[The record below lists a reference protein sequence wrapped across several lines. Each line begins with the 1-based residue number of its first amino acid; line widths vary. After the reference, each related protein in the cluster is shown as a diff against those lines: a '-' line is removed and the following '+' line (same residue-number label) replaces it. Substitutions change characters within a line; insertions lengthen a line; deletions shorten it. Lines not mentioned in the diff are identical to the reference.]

1 MKGTLISTDFVKD
14 SSGGYK
20 FLEIN
25 TDAGMSKTFIEN
37 YLDLSPLHTIID
49 EHTTTIDTFEV
60 VYKPLI
66 HSDFVE
72 ALSQSI
78 SDNVSSITSF
88 VKHKE
93 SFDTIYPTSPDDD
106 ENKFILRLAYDENA
120 ILDSIYAKNNLSS
133 LRLFNENTSS
143 NAIPFWFSS
152 SIDGEDVFIDSLNR
166 ETNSSNLPDLV
177 MKSTGQQSSVS
188 FLKLKNGS
196 TDVEKVNLFLSE
208 STDRIVSNFE
218 IHNDSITDGVA
229 QSVKHYS
236 IVYGGT
242 LSTINIGTHNTQAT
256 LSLPSSIEINDTLFT
271 NADSVNQKHYNEFST
286 TVKKEQHL
294 QGDLFETERIISS
307 SGDPISMD
315 DLETGSL
322 VQSYKIIGLPDT
334 DELEEYM
341 AWEQSGYSFASG
353 SEPTSSVIESF
364 ATFSMALNELIQI
377 KVTGDDE
384 YRYIPTSAK
393 LLVYDSGSDT
403 TKFKSATQVKNSS
416 DYLLSATGSLISID
430 ESYRISLSTATG
442 STYNV
447 NVEPADILVT
457 DGSTL
462 GGLGFI
468 LHNPKVTCFAAGTQI
483 SLSNGDTKNI
493 EDIVV
498 GDEVLGWN
506 GESLEPAFVTAIDHR
521 HTVGGHAEACKS
533 LGDEPS
539 LYTINDTGLEFTPE
553 HPFLT
558 KDGWKSLVPNP
569 YDEPYKSIQEP
580 KVLSVGDSIL
590 RDGNWEEINT
600 IGIVRSDSEERV
612 YNITVEGLKSYVV
625 NGVVC
630 HNKDD
635 SP

>member
-25 TDAGMSKTFIEN
+25 TDAGMSKDFIEN

-88 VKHKE
+88 VKHE
-93 SFDTIYPTSPDDD
+93 ETLDAIYPTSPDDD
-106 ENKFILRLAYDENA
+106 ESKFILRLAYDENA

-177 MKSTGQQSSVS
+177 MKSTAQQSSVS

-196 TDVEKVNLFLSE
+196 TDEEKVNLLLSE
-208 STDRIVSNFE
+208 STDRIVTNFE

-242 LSTINIGTHNTQAT
+242 LSTINIGTYNTQAM

-271 NADSVNQKHYNEFST
+271 NADAVNQKHYYEFST
-286 TVKKEQHL
+286 TIKKELHL

-322 VQSYKIIGLPDT
+322 VQSYYINGLPDT
-334 DELEEYM
+334 GELNDFM
-341 AWEQSGYSFASG
+341 GWEQSGYSFASG

-364 ATFSMALNELIQI
+364 ATFSMASNELVQI

-403 TKFKSATQVKNSS
+403 TKFKPATQVKNSS

-430 ESYRISLSTATG
+430 ESYMIFLSTATG

-447 NVEPADILVT
+447 NVETSDILVT
-457 DGSTL
+457 DGSTI

-468 LHNPKVTCFAAGTQI
+468 LHNITCFAAGTQI
-483 SLSNGDTKNI
+483 SLANGDTKNI

-506 GESLEPAFVTAIDHR
+506 GNSIESSVVSAIDHR
-521 HTVGGHAEACKS
+521 HTVGGHGDACKT

-539 LYTINDTGLEFTPE
+539 LYTINDTGIEFTPE

-569 YDEPYKSIQEP
+569 NDEPYKSIQEP

-612 YNITVEGLKSYVV
+612 YNITVEKLHSYIANGIVV
-625 NGVVC
+625 
-630 HNKDD
+630 HNKNFT
-635 SP
+635 

>member
-25 TDAGMSKTFIEN
+25 TDAGMSKDFIEN

-88 VKHKE
+88 VKHE
-93 SFDTIYPTSPDDD
+93 ETLDAIYPTSPDDD
-106 ENKFILRLAYDENA
+106 ESKFILRLAYDENA

-177 MKSTGQQSSVS
+177 MKSTAQQSSVA

-196 TDVEKVNLFLSE
+196 TDEEKVNLLLSE
-208 STDRIVSNFE
+208 STDRIVTNFE

-242 LSTINIGTHNTQAT
+242 LSTINIGTYNTQAM
-256 LSLPSSIEINDTLFT
+256 LSLPSSIEINDTQFT
-271 NADSVNQKHYNEFST
+271 NADAVNQKHFYEFST
-286 TVKKEQHL
+286 TIKKEQHL

-322 VQSYKIIGLPDT
+322 VQSYYINGLPDT
-334 DELEEYM
+334 GELNDFM
-341 AWEQSGYSFASG
+341 GWEQSGYSFASG

-364 ATFSMALNELIQI
+364 ATFSMASNELVQI

-403 TKFKSATQVKNSS
+403 TKFKPATQVKNSS
-416 DYLLSATGSLISID
+416 DYLVSATGSLISID
-430 ESYRISLSTATG
+430 ESYMIFLSTATG

-447 NVEPADILVT
+447 NVETADILVT
-457 DGSTL
+457 DGSTI

-468 LHNPKVTCFAAGTQI
+468 LHNITCFAAGTQI
-483 SLSNGDTKNI
+483 SLANGDTKNI

-498 GDEVLGWN
+498 GDEVLGWDGN
-506 GESLEPAFVTAIDHR
+506 SIESSVVSAIDHR
-521 HTVGGHAEACKS
+521 HTVGGHGDACKT

-539 LYTINDTGLEFTPE
+539 LYTINDTGIEFTPE

-569 YDEPYKSIQEP
+569 NDEPYKSIQEP

-600 IGIVRSDSEERV
+600 IGVVRSDSEERV
-612 YNITVEGLKSYVV
+612 YNITVEKLHSYIANGIVV
-625 NGVVC
+625 
-630 HNKDD
+630 HNKNFT
-635 SP
+635 

>member
-25 TDAGMSKTFIEN
+25 TDAGMSKDFIEN

-88 VKHKE
+88 VKHE
-93 SFDTIYPTSPDDD
+93 ETLDAIYPTSPDDD
-106 ENKFILRLAYDENA
+106 ESKFILRLAYDENA

-177 MKSTGQQSSVS
+177 MKSTAQQSSVA

-196 TDVEKVNLFLSE
+196 TDEEKVNLLLSE
-208 STDRIVSNFE
+208 STDRIVTNFE

-242 LSTINIGTHNTQAT
+242 LSTINIGTYNTQAM
-256 LSLPSSIEINDTLFT
+256 LSLPSSIEINDTQFT
-271 NADSVNQKHYNEFST
+271 NADAVNQKHFYEFST
-286 TVKKEQHL
+286 TIKKEQHL

-322 VQSYKIIGLPDT
+322 VQSYYINGLPDT
-334 DELEEYM
+334 GELNDFM
-341 AWEQSGYSFASG
+341 GWEQSGYSFASG

-364 ATFSMALNELIQI
+364 ATFSMASNELVQI

-403 TKFKSATQVKNSS
+403 TKFKPATQVKNSS
-416 DYLLSATGSLISID
+416 DYLVSATGSLISID
-430 ESYRISLSTATG
+430 ESYMIFLSTATG

-447 NVEPADILVT
+447 NVETADILVT
-457 DGSTL
+457 DGSTI

-468 LHNPKVTCFAAGTQI
+468 LHNITCFAAGTQI
-483 SLSNGDTKNI
+483 SLANGDTKNI

-498 GDEVLGWN
+498 GDEVLGWDGN
-506 GESLEPAFVTAIDHR
+506 SIESSVVSAIDHR
-521 HTVGGHAEACKS
+521 HTVGGHGDACKT

-539 LYTINDTGLEFTPE
+539 LYTINDTGIEFTPE

-569 YDEPYKSIQEP
+569 NDEPYKSIQEP

-612 YNITVEGLKSYVV
+612 YNITVEKLHSYIANGIVV
-625 NGVVC
+625 
-630 HNKDD
+630 HNKNFT
-635 SP
+635 

>member
-25 TDAGMSKTFIEN
+25 TDAGITKDFIEN

-60 VYKPLI
+60 IYKPLI
-66 HSDFVE
+66 HSDFVA

-88 VKHKE
+88 VKHEE
-93 SFDTIYPTSPDDD
+93 SIDTIYPVSPDDD
-106 ENKFILRLAYDENA
+106 ESKFILRLAYDENA

-143 NAIPFWFSS
+143 NAIPFWYSS

-177 MKSTGQQSSVS
+177 IKSTAQQSSVA

-196 TDVEKVNLFLSE
+196 TDEEKVNLFLSE
-208 STDRIVSNFE
+208 STDRIISNFE
-218 IHNDSITDGVA
+218 IHNDSITDGVV
-229 QSVKHYS
+229 QSIKHYS

-242 LSTINIGTHNTQAT
+242 LSTINIGTHNIQAS
-256 LSLPSSIEINDTLFT
+256 LSLPSSISLNDVNYI
-271 NADSVNQKHYNEFST
+271 NADAIDDRHFNEFST
-286 TVKKEQHL
+286 AVRKEQKL
-294 QGDLFETERIISS
+294 QGDLFETERIISA
-307 SGDPISMD
+307 SGDPISID
-315 DLETGSL
+315 NLETGSL
-322 VQSYKIIGLPDT
+322 VQSYYINGLPDT
-334 DELEEYM
+334 GELNDFM
-341 AWEQSGYSFASG
+341 GWEQSGYTFTSG

-364 ATFSMALNELIQI
+364 TTFSMDSNLLVQI
-377 KVTGDDE
+377 KVAGDDE

-393 LLVYDSGSDT
+393 LLVYDSGSNT
-403 TKFKSATQVKNSS
+403 TKFKNSTEVNQSS

-430 ESYRISLSTATG
+430 EANKIILTNSTG

-447 NVEPADILVT
+447 NVETSDILVT
-457 DGSTL
+457 DGSTI
-462 GGLGFI
+462 GGLAFI
-468 LHNPKVTCFAAGTQI
+468 MHNITCFAAGTQI
-483 SLSNGDTKNI
+483 SLANGDTKNI
-493 EDIVV
+493 EDIVE

-506 GESLEPAFVTAIDHR
+506 GNSIESSVVTAIDHR
-521 HTVGGHAEACKS
+521 HTVGGHGDACKT

-539 LYTINDTGLEFTPE
+539 LYTINDTGIEFTPE

-569 YDEPYKSIQEP
+569 NDEPYKSIQEP
-580 KVLSVGDSIL
+580 KVLSIGDSIL

-600 IGIVRSDSEERV
+600 IGVVRSDSEERV
-612 YNITVEGLKSYVV
+612 YNITVEKLHSYIANGIVV
-625 NGVVC
+625 
-630 HNKDD
+630 HNKKYT
-635 SP
+635 

>member
-25 TDAGMSKTFIEN
+25 TDAGMSKDFIEN

-88 VKHKE
+88 VKHEE
-93 SFDTIYPTSPDDD
+93 SIDTIYPASPDDD
-106 ENKFILRLAYDENA
+106 ESKFILRLAYDENA

-177 MKSTGQQSSVS
+177 MKSTAQQSSVS

-196 TDVEKVNLFLSE
+196 TDEEKVNLFLSE

-229 QSVKHYS
+229 QTVKHYS

-242 LSTINIGTHNTQAT
+242 LSTINIGTHNTQAM
-256 LSLPSSIEINDTLFT
+256 LGLPSSIEINDTLFT
-271 NADSVNQKHYNEFST
+271 NADSVNQKHFYEFST
-286 TVKKEQHL
+286 STRKEQTL

-322 VQSYKIIGLPDT
+322 VQSYYINGLPDT
-334 DELEEYM
+334 GELNDFM
-341 AWEQSGYSFASG
+341 GWKQSGYSFATG

-364 ATFSMALNELIQI
+364 ATFSMDSNELVQI

-384 YRYIPTSAK
+384 YRYIPLSAK
-393 LLVYDSGSDT
+393 LLVYESGSDT
-403 TKFKSATQVKNSS
+403 TKFKPATQVKNSS

-430 ESYRISLSTATG
+430 ESYMVFLTTATG

-447 NVEPADILVT
+447 NVETADILVT
-457 DGSTL
+457 DGSTI

-468 LHNPKVTCFAAGTQI
+468 LHNITCFAAGTQI
-483 SLSNGDTKNI
+483 SLANGDTKNI

-498 GDEVLGWN
+498 GDEVLGWDGN
-506 GESLEPAFVTAIDHR
+506 SIESSVVSAIDHR
-521 HTVGGHAEACKS
+521 HTVGGHGDACKT

-539 LYTINDTGLEFTPE
+539 LYTINDTGIEFTPE

-569 YDEPYKSIQEP
+569 NDEPYKSIQEP

-612 YNITVEGLKSYVV
+612 YNITVEKLHSYIANGIVV
-625 NGVVC
+625 
-630 HNKDD
+630 HNKGFT
-635 SP
+635 

>member
-25 TDAGMSKTFIEN
+25 TDAGMSKDFIEN

-88 VKHKE
+88 VKHE
-93 SFDTIYPTSPDDD
+93 ETLDAIYPTSPDDD
-106 ENKFILRLAYDENA
+106 ESKFILRLAYDENA

-177 MKSTGQQSSVS
+177 MKSTAQQSSVA

-196 TDVEKVNLFLSE
+196 TDEEKVNLLLSE
-208 STDRIVSNFE
+208 STDRIVTNFE

-242 LSTINIGTHNTQAT
+242 LSTINIGTYNTQAM
-256 LSLPSSIEINDTLFT
+256 LSLPSSIEINDTQFT
-271 NADSVNQKHYNEFST
+271 NADAVNQKHFYEFST
-286 TVKKEQHL
+286 TIKKEQHL

-315 DLETGSL
+315 DLKTGSL
-322 VQSYKIIGLPDT
+322 VQSYYINGLPDT
-334 DELEEYM
+334 GELNDFM
-341 AWEQSGYSFASG
+341 GWEQSGYSFASG

-364 ATFSMALNELIQI
+364 ATFSMASNELVQI

-403 TKFKSATQVKNSS
+403 TKFKPATQVKNSS
-416 DYLLSATGSLISID
+416 DYLVSATGSLISID
-430 ESYRISLSTATG
+430 ESYMIFLSTATG

-447 NVEPADILVT
+447 NVETADILVT
-457 DGSTL
+457 DGSTI

-468 LHNPKVTCFAAGTQI
+468 LHNITCFAAGTQI
-483 SLSNGDTKNI
+483 SLANGDTKNI

-498 GDEVLGWN
+498 GDEVLGWDGN
-506 GESLEPAFVTAIDHR
+506 SIESSVVSAIDHR
-521 HTVGGHAEACKS
+521 HTVGGHGDACKT

-539 LYTINDTGLEFTPE
+539 LYTINDTGIEFTPE

-569 YDEPYKSIQEP
+569 NDEPYKSIQEP

-600 IGIVRSDSEERV
+600 IGVVRSDSEERV
-612 YNITVEGLKSYVV
+612 YNITVEKLHSYIANGIVV
-625 NGVVC
+625 
-630 HNKDD
+630 HNKNFT
-635 SP
+635 